1 MEKNKQTS
9 LKVHKSNFRCYGY
22 TLQDLKNNLMN
33 GHDISTTLRC
43 VQYILTE
50 ADLSNNTKI
59 GFVYNIDLDIKN
71 YLLRSKDVDLRK
83 ATLKIFKILLEN
95 YEYQKQID
103 LKKTLSYILQV
114 KKFDKSVVL
123 KKDADVLYIQFI
135 SSSECK
141 FDMDAQK
148 NEAKAD
154 IEKFERQLRK
164 FLIEKLKERYGD
176 KWWDQGVPTISK
188 ENAYKKQI
196 IRLKEDPKCNFEVWE
211 FLDFSDYIGIIKYGK
226 NWHTI
231 FKDFFPD
238 KNKII
243 YPLDKLRQFRND
255 LYHLHLNE
263 DDLNIYKFFLKEI
276 SIYFSK

>member
-9 LKVHKSNFRCYGY
+9 LKVQKSNFRCYGY
-22 TLQDLKNNLMN
+22 TLQDLKNNLIN
-33 GHDISTTLRC
+33 GNDISTTLRC

-59 GFVYNIDLDIKN
+59 GFVYKIDLDIKN
-71 YLLRSKDVDLRK
+71 YLLRSKDVDIRK

-95 YEYQKQID
+95 FEYQKQID

-123 KKDADVLYIQFI
+123 KKDADVLYNQFI
-135 SSSECK
+135 SSSERK
-141 FDMDAQK
+141 SDIAAQK

-154 IEKFERQLRK
+154 IEEFERQLHK

-176 KWWDQGVPTISK
+176 KWWDQGVPTISR
-188 ENAYKKQI
+188 ENAYKKQNN
-196 IRLKEDPKCNFEVWE
+196 RLKEDPKCNFKVWE
-211 FLDFSDYIGIIKYGK
+211 FLDFSDYIGIIGYGK
-226 NWHTI
+226 NWHKI

-238 KNKII
+238 KNRII
-243 YPLDKLRQFRND
+243 YTLKRLRQFRND
-255 LYHLHLNE
+255 LYHIHLNE
-263 DDLNIYKFFLKEI
+263 DDLSIYKIFLKDI